1 MRTVFVLTIW
11 VYLLVAGVAQAEVY
25 RWVDAD
31 GRIVYGDSPP
41 KKSGA
46 KAVNLPNLTVADG
59 YVPKPAEMPPV
70 TPNAPS
76 PVAAS
81 PSANPEPPVDET
93 PPPYSAFKITA
104 PAAEETVRS
113 TEGVVKVSLA
123 LTPALKTGDSVT
135 VYLDSKQAATAAG
148 DTLAL
153 KDVASG
159 THRIFA
165 VLSDA
170 AGNIIQNTE
179 TVTFHL
185 QRHTIAAKP

>member
-1 MRTVFVLTIW
+1 MRMLFALMMGVS
-11 VYLLVAGVAQAEVY
+11 LVASVAQAEVY

-31 GRIVYGDSPP
+31 GRVVYGDNPP

-46 KAVNLPNLTVADG
+46 KAVDLPNLTVADS
-59 YVPKPAEMPPV
+59 YIPKPAE
-70 TPNAPS
+70 PS
-76 PVAAS
+76 AAAS
-81 PSANPEPPVDET
+81 LPANPEPPVDET
-93 PPPYSAFKITA
+93 PPPYSAFKIAA

-113 TEGVVKVSLA
+113 TEGIVNVSLA

-135 VYLDSKQAATAAG
+135 VYLDSKQAGTAAG
-148 DTLAL
+148 DTLTL
-153 KDVASG
+153 KDVDPG
-159 THRIFA
+159 THRLFA

-185 QRHTIAAKP
+185 QRHTVATKP